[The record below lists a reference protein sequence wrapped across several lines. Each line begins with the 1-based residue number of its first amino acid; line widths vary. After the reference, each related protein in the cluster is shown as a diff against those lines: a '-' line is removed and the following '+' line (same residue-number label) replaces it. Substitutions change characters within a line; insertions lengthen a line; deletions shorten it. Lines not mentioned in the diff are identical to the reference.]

1 MTWVTDDNVALLT
14 DLYELTMAA
23 SYHAHDMNGAAT
35 FDLFVRHLPEQRQF
49 LISCGIEQA
58 LDYLDRLHFNTESI
72 LYLRSLDRFEDG
84 FLEFLAGLE
93 FTGEV
98 RAIPEGEA
106 VFGGEPILS
115 VTAPLIEAQIV
126 ETFLLNCVMF
136 ETMVASKAARVS
148 IAAQGRRFVDF
159 SLRRDQGADAGLRAA
174 RASFVGGAVAS
185 SNVLAGQ
192 VFGIPVNGTMAHSY
206 VMAFEDEV
214 KAFRCFLRDF
224 PQNAVLLIDT
234 FDVEEGARRAAQVA
248 AELEPQGVTL
258 SGVRIDSG
266 DLVTLTRSVRKILD
280 EAGLDDVQIVLSGDL
295 DEHRIEALIADGVPV
310 DAFGVGTQ
318 MGTSGDAPSLGG
330 AYKLVEDVHGPKI
343 KLSTGKAT
351 LPGRKQVYRMGGE
364 GGYDHDVIALEDEAS
379 PGGVALLQQV
389 MSQGR
394 RCRESEP
401 LTAVQERCRTTLAA
415 LPERLRSLDG
425 AAQVYPVKHSPKL
438 EGLIRR
444 MQSEAGEEEPH

>member
-23 SYHAHDMNGAAT
+23 SYHAHDMNRPAT
-35 FDLFVRHLPEQRQF
+35 FDLFVRHLPRQRRF
-49 LISCGIEQA
+49 LISCGVDHA
-58 LDYLDRLHFNTESI
+58 LDYLERLHFSNDAIS
-72 LYLRSLDRFEDG
+72 YLGSLHKFDDS
-84 FLEFLAGLE
+84 FLEFLADLE

-136 ETMVASKAARVS
+136 ETMIASKAARVS
-148 IAAQGRRFVDF
+148 IAARGHRFVDF

-174 RASFVGGAVAS
+174 RAAFVGGAEAS
-185 SNVLAGQ
+185 SNVLAGR
-192 VFGIPVNGTMAHSY
+192 VFGIPVSGTMAHSY

-214 KAFRCFLRDF
+214 EAFRCFLRDF
-224 PQNAVLLIDT
+224 PQGAVLLIDT

-248 AELEPQGVTL
+248 KELAPEGVAL

-266 DLVTLTRSVRKILD
+266 HLPTLTRSVRKILD
-280 EAGLDDVQIVLSGDL
+280 ESGLEEVAIVLSGDL
-295 DEHRIEALIADGVPV
+295 DEYQIARLIAEDVPV
-310 DAFGVGTQ
+310 NAFGVGTQ
-318 MGTSGDAPSLGG
+318 MGTSGDAPALGG
-330 AYKLVEDVHGPKI
+330 AYKLVEDVRGPKI

-351 LPGRKQVYRMGGE
+351 LPGRKQVFRVSRSR
-364 GGYDHDVIALEDEAS
+364 GYDHDVIALEDEAV
-379 PGGVALLQQV
+379 PEGAPRGEQV
-389 MSQGR
+389 MIGGR
-394 RCRESEP
+394 SCRDGDP
-401 LTAVQERCRTTLAA
+401 LQAVQERCLHT
-415 LPERLRSLDG
+415 LRSLPDG
-425 AAQVYPVKHSPKL
+425 LCSLDASDELYPVRHSPKL

-444 MQSEAGEEEPH
+444 MQSEAG

>member
-1 MTWVTDDNVALLT
+1 MTWVTDDNVSLLT

-23 SYHAHDMNGAAT
+23 SYHAHDMNDQAT
-35 FDLFVRHLPEQRQF
+35 FDLFVRHLPKQRHF
-49 LISCGIEQA
+49 LISCGIEHA
-58 LDYLDRLHFNTESI
+58 LDYLDRLHFDNDAI
-72 LYLRSLDRFEDG
+72 AYLRSLGIFEDG
-84 FLEFLAGLE
+84 FLEFLADLE

-106 VFGGEPILS
+106 VFDGEPILS

-126 ETFLLNCVMF
+126 ETFLLNCIMF
-136 ETMVASKAARVS
+136 ETMIASKAARVS
-148 IAAQGRRFVDF
+148 IAAQDRRFVDF

-174 RASFVGGAVAS
+174 RASFVGGAVAT
-185 SNVLAGQ
+185 SNVLAGR

-224 PQNAVLLIDT
+224 PQDTVLLIDT

-248 AELEPQGVTL
+248 NELGPEGVTL

-266 DLVTLTRSVRKILD
+266 DLATLTRSVRKILD
-280 EAGLDDVQIVLSGDL
+280 EAGLGEVKIVLSGDL
-295 DEHRIEALIADGVPV
+295 DEHRIEALLVDGVPV

-330 AYKLVEDVHGPKI
+330 AYKLVEDAHGPKI

-351 LPGRKQVYRMGGE
+351 FPGRKQVYRVSGDHS
-364 GGYDHDVIALEDEAS
+364 YDHDVIALEDEAP
-379 PGGVALLQQV
+379 PGGVALLHQV
-389 MSQGR
+389 MVEGE
-394 RCRESEP
+394 RCRESDS
-401 LTAVQERCRTTLAA
+401 LAAIQRRCRNTLSL
-415 LPERLRSLDG
+415 LPERLRSLDQS
-425 AAQVYPVKHSPKL
+425 AEVYPVRHSPKL

-444 MQSEAGEEEPH
+444 MQSEAG

>member
-1 MTWVTDDNVALLT
+1 MTWVGDDNVALLT

-23 SYHAHDMNGAAT
+23 SYHAHGMNDQAT
-35 FDLFVRHLPEQRQF
+35 FDLFVRHLPRQRNF

-58 LDYLDRLHFNTESI
+58 LDYLDRLHFNDDAIS
-72 LYLRSLDRFEDG
+72 YLRSLGKFEEG
-84 FLEFLAGLE
+84 FLGYLADLE

-98 RAIPEGEA
+98 RAVPEGEA
-106 VFGGEPILS
+106 VFDGEPILS

-126 ETFLLNCVMF
+126 ETFLLNCIMF
-136 ETMVASKAARVS
+136 ETMIASKAARVN
-148 IAAQGRRFVDF
+148 IAAGGRRFVDF

-174 RASFVGGAVAS
+174 RASFVGGAAAS

-192 VFGIPVNGTMAHSY
+192 VYGIPVNGTMAHSY

-214 KAFRCFLRDF
+214 EAFRCFLRDF
-224 PQNAVLLIDT
+224 PKDAVLLIDT

-248 AELEPQGVTL
+248 NELAPEGVTL

-266 DLVTLTRSVRKILD
+266 DLATLTFSVRKILD
-280 EAGLDDVQIVLSGDL
+280 ESGLGHVQIVLSGDL
-295 DEHRIEALIADGVPV
+295 DEHRIATLISEGVPV

-330 AYKLVEDVHGPKI
+330 AYKLVEDVRGPKI

-351 LPGRKQVYRMGGE
+351 LPGRKQVFRVSGDR
-364 GGYDHDVIALEDEAS
+364 GYVHDVIALEDEAS
-379 PGGVALLQQV
+379 PGGVPLLQQV
-389 MSQGR
+389 MTGGR
-394 RCRESEP
+394 RSGDREQ
-401 LTAVQERCRTTLAA
+401 LAAIQERCSNTLAA
-415 LPERLRSLDG
+415 LPEALRSLDSS
-425 AAQVYPVKHSPKL
+425 AWAYPVRHSPKL

-444 MQSEAGEEEPH
+444 MQSEAG